1 MRRRDQEK
9 NMRRIIISDYS
20 LSKLEEERG
29 RKLLF
34 REKTAVCADLPQFF
48 PCSGLCRV
56 TIDR

>member
-1 MRRRDQEK
+1 
-9 NMRRIIISDYS
+9 MRRIIISDYS

-48 PCSGLCRV
+48 PCRGLCRV